1 MKSKAEIIKIVQDA
15 MSGGPEKIVQ
25 SLMDEG
31 CIDSSYVSEEDMGEG
46 EGKDM
51 ENEGGLSDMA
61 EDMKEYEIPKGMPLG
76 EARGIAVKFAMRGPK
91 GKEKGKEKGGMP
103 FGKE

>member
-1 MKSKAEIIKIVQDA
+1 MKTKAEIVKIVQDA

-31 CIDSSYVSEEDMGEG
+31 CIDSSYVSEEEDMGEG
-46 EGKDM
+46 EGM
-51 ENEGGLSDMA
+51 ENEGGPSDMA
-61 EDMKEYEIPKGMPLG
+61 EDMKEYNIPKGMPLG

-91 GKEKGKEKGGMP
+91 GKGKEKGGMP